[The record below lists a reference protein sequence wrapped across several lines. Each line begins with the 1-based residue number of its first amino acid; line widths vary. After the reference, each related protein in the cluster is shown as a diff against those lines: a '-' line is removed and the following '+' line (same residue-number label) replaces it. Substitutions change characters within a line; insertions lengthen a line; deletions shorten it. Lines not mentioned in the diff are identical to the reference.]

1 MSDERGLEL
10 ERQQRE
16 LDQYLMPSAAP
27 ADVDDSDA
35 DPPDPTPTPIQPVEL
50 DDATLALAEHAAH
63 TPWYASWITGALIPG
78 GPALGLLM
86 GIYGGSTD
94 VQTWSVFAVILLF
107 IFGPVI
113 GLIWLALFTGH
124 RSRVRYIRKAIE
136 LKRAWALT
144 GPLDTLGR
152 RTILAG
158 NRALNMVH
166 PFKVPAW
173 AHTAQCTVTFADA
186 DSGANQDSASATG
199 VVITITGPDGR
210 LIYPR
215 TGAVPTLLQVPVLIA
230 SILVSLAFTAA
241 CNAQSQTY
249 GDAALRMNDINW
261 SVECTAKNKP
271 GDDCWNWV
279 AGTVAWDGGS
289 LVTTGTGSTNSNCY
303 SMLRWGNQQQVG
315 YLRIDGIDCTKQLSK
330 TPIPARLQVLRN
342 YAFQVQVGESIYK
355 TDKWPPFGDSIFTL
369 ALIFKLAVVAWVA
382 WPIIHIA
389 AAILYRARQLSPT
402 SVGS

>member
-1 MSDERGLEL
+1 VSDELEL
-10 ERQQRE
+10 EKLQRE
-16 LDQYLMPSAAP
+16 LDQYTMPA
-27 ADVDDSDA
+27 
-35 DPPDPTPTPIQPVEL
+35 DPTPTSVRPIEL
-50 DDATLALAEHAAH
+50 DDATIALAEQAAK
-63 TPWYASWITGALIPG
+63 TPWYASWVTGVLIPG
-78 GPALGLLM
+78 GPALGLMM
-86 GIYGGSTD
+86 GVYGGSTD

-124 RSRVRYIRKAIE
+124 RSRVKYIRKAIG
-136 LKRAWALT
+136 LQRAWGLT
-144 GPLDTLGR
+144 GPLDRLGR

-158 NRALNMVH
+158 NRALELGH
-166 PFKVPAW
+166 HFQVPDW
-173 AHTAQCTVTFADA
+173 ARTAQCTVIFADA
-186 DSGANQDSASATG
+186 NVGADQDSASATG
-199 VVITITGPDGR
+199 AVIAITGPDGR
-210 LIYPR
+210 QIYPR
-215 TGAVPTLLQVPVLIA
+215 TGAVPTLFQVPVLIA

-279 AGTVAWDGGS
+279 AGTIAWDGGS
-289 LVTTGTGSTNSNCY
+289 LVTSGTESTNSSCH

-315 YLRIDGIDCTKQLSK
+315 YLRIDGIDCTKQLSRA
-330 TPIPARLQVLRN
+330 PMPARLQVLRD
-342 YAFQVQVGESIYK
+342 YAFQVQVGQSIYK

-369 ALIFKLAVVAWVA
+369 ALIFKLAVVGWVA

-389 AAILYRARQLSPT
+389 AALLYRLRQAIPT